1 MFRLLIFT
9 PLVLL
14 FRQHYY
20 AMVSIYL
27 GLWAI
32 FLVWAHYQF
41 YGGRLWLVTLK
52 TLFSLLL
59 TQIVIT
65 ILIMVFLRLFYK

>member
-1 MFRLLIFT
+1 MA
-9 PLVLL
+9 LVLL

-20 AMVSIYL
+20 AVVSIYL
-27 GLWAI
+27 GRWAI

-59 TQIVIT
+59 TPIVIT
-65 ILIMVFLRLFYK
+65 ILIMVFLRLIYK

>member
-1 MFRLLIFT
+1 MA
-9 PLVLL
+9 LVLF

-20 AMVSIYL
+20 AVVSIYL
-27 GLWAI
+27 GRWAI

-41 YGGRLWLVTLK
+41 YGRRLWLVTLK

-65 ILIMVFLRLFYK
+65 VLIMVFLRLIYK

>member
-1 MFRLLIFT
+1 
-9 PLVLL
+9 
-14 FRQHYY
+14 
-20 AMVSIYL
+20 MVSIYL
-27 GLWAI
+27 GRWAI

-65 ILIMVFLRLFYK
+65 VLIMAFLRVYYR

>member
-1 MFRLLIFT
+1 
-9 PLVLL
+9 
-14 FRQHYY
+14 
-20 AMVSIYL
+20 MVSIYL

-41 YGGRLWLVTLK
+41 YGRRLWLVTLK

-65 ILIMVFLRLFYK
+65 ILIMVFLRLFYR